1 MPTKRTSENC
11 LARLLSDELPKDFKK
26 FLDCAESSKDEFN
39 LFTAI
44 TSNYW
49 EENLHSNLIKAI
61 LDCNELG
68 TIEVVSNF
76 LDCIGCS
83 DFKNGVWDRTAP
95 IVDRESSTAS
105 DEGNGRV
112 DVLLRF
118 NEGKASECVV
128 IIENKINGAQETEN
142 QLEKYLKNF
151 KEENILKVVYIPK
164 MGYEEPA
171 TWPKEYSKEKLLTVL
186 PAYINDKNKKSLQ
199 NFLSDNLSK
208 FDSKHQF
215 TIKQYIGLIGVIM
228 GITNLSDEQRN
239 VLQYFFNNE
248 DARAEISSL
257 LEKLNEQWNMR
268 GTLVFERLVS
278 ILQKDYLFTYG
289 YVDKDRRYPVLY
301 KNIDDNFSLYFNDQS
316 PNIQVG
322 FHSKRAI
329 LRKPKSQKDAII
341 ERLSSL
347 EFAQKHELEARMNNG
362 RPIFWHYVDLP
373 IDDFNTVEEA
383 VDAFVNIAKDLLKV
397 NMTKLTHHMKFK
409 DEFMN

>member
-1 MPTKRTSENC
+1 MILGRANYA
-11 LARLLSDELPKDFKK
+11 L
-26 FLDCAESSKDEFN
+26 
-39 LFTAI
+39 I
-44 TSNYW
+44 T
-49 EENLHSNLIKAI
+49 
-61 LDCNELG
+61 
-68 TIEVVSNF
+68 
-76 LDCIGCS
+76 
-83 DFKNGVWDRTAP
+83 
-95 IVDRESSTAS
+95 
-105 DEGNGRV
+105 
-112 DVLLRF
+112 
-118 NEGKASECVV
+118 VV

-239 VLQYFFNNE
+239 VLHYFFNNE

-316 PNIQVG
+316 PKIQVG
-322 FHSKRAI
+322 FHSKRGILKFPYLPNKAI
-329 LRKPKSQKDAII
+329 LD
-341 ERLSSL
+341 ELSSL
-347 EFAQKHELEARMNNG
+347 ELAQKHELEARMNNG

-373 IDDFNTVEEA
+373 IDDFNSVEDA
-383 VDAFVNIAKDLLKV
+383 VDSFVNIAKDLLKV